1 MPTLGSKEFHSFLIR
16 TLNLPTATQ
25 GGEFSLSSYCD
36 GENRV
41 ITFTQIFKQPLLPHH
56 NPKSHAKAVRDRKR
70 SENWRSQ
77 RQERPTAD
85 SAWNP
90 KSSPNRLPAKVTGDL
105 DPPKLHVA
113 AFSCSESDSDNS
125 IPISS
130 ESSQPS
136 SSSSALPESKR
147 IPFSSNNFSVSDV
160 SFALPSSSSTAISG
174 VTPPPMVG
182 SATVSQVGCT
192 QPLFVPVSPL
202 LVPAVSTSRNPL
214 SPQNKGVQTRETLS
228 QTLSDVSSEFQIL
241 TSDGN
246 DVDLEDTPPQTIALL
261 QLVAPNDPRWRFS
274 KPSTFSHVRVRVRKK
289 MTPEQGVF
297 HSVIDSRFSTFF
309 DTFWCPKNF
318 LASDALENTF
328 LWIYEPKAE
337 SLDWDRIFGPHVR
350 TWPPDILYELVSS
363 IFVD

>member
-1 MPTLGSKEFHSFLIR
+1 
-16 TLNLPTATQ
+16 
-25 GGEFSLSSYCD
+25 
-36 GENRV
+36 
-41 ITFTQIFKQPLLPHH
+41 
-56 NPKSHAKAVRDRKR
+56 
-70 SENWRSQ
+70 
-77 RQERPTAD
+77 
-85 SAWNP
+85 
-90 KSSPNRLPAKVTGDL
+90 
-105 DPPKLHVA
+105 
-113 AFSCSESDSDNS
+113 
-125 IPISS
+125 
-130 ESSQPS
+130 
-136 SSSSALPESKR
+136 
-147 IPFSSNNFSVSDV
+147 
-160 SFALPSSSSTAISG
+160 
-174 VTPPPMVG
+174 MVG
-182 SATVSQVGCT
+182 SATVSQVGCA

-214 SPQNKGVQTRETLS
+214 SPQNK
-228 QTLSDVSSEFQIL
+228 IL

-274 KPSTFSHVRVRVRKK
+274 KPSIFSHVRVRVRKK
-289 MTPEQGVF
+289 MTPEQGF
-297 HSVIDSRFSTFF
+297 QSVIDSRFSTFF